1 MSRSD
6 PEGILPTYR
15 RQAGAWDRGRPTV
28 LFEQPWLDRFAA
40 LLPPGGRVLDLG
52 CGTGVPI
59 ARWLMDRGFAVTGID
74 GAPEMLELARAHLP
88 EAEWIETDMRTLALD
103 RRFDGIVAWDSF
115 FHLTPD
121 AQRAM
126 FPIFAAHL
134 APGGALM
141 FTSGPAAGEAWGR
154 VGTEPVYHASL
165 APEDYVALMA
175 AEGLALRGY
184 LAEDPD
190 CDRHTV
196 WLARHTDDRTG

>member
-6 PEGILPTYR
+6 PDDILSTYR
-15 RQAGAWDRGRPTV
+15 RQAATWDRGRPTGV
-28 LFEQPWLDRFAA
+28 FEQPWLNRLAA
-40 LLPPGGRVLDLG
+40 LLPSGGHVLDLG
-52 CGTGVPI
+52 CGSGVPI
-59 ARWLMDRGFAVTGID
+59 ARWLMQRGFAVTGVD

-88 EAEWIETDMRTLALD
+88 EAEWIEADMRTLALD

-154 VGTEPVYHASL
+154 VGGEPVYHASL
-165 APEDYVALMA
+165 DPEEYVALMA
-175 AEGLALRGY
+175 AEGLTLRGY

-196 WLARHTDDRTG
+196 WLARRADGSTG